1 MIAMARMMEQ
11 AEPATAQDAATR
23 LERRQRNEAVRAIIH
38 TADVTRRHFTRVFE
52 PHGLTPQQYNVLR
65 ILRGARPE
73 ALPTM
78 EIAARMMEQ
87 TPGITRLLDRLDEKG
102 LVTRER
108 CAEDRRQVLCTISPQ
123 GLDLLD
129 ELAAAVDEAD
139 DAVVARLGPAD
150 LEQLIRLLFEVKQG
164 LE

>member
-1 MIAMARMMEQ
+1 MTKKREQ
-11 AEPATAQDAATR
+11 AEPAPAQDAATR
-23 LERRQRNEAVRAIIH
+23 LERRRRNEGVLAIIR
-38 TADVTRRHFTRVFE
+38 TADVTRRHFARVFE

-78 EIAARMMEQ
+78 EIAGRMMEQ

-102 LVTRER
+102 LITRER

-129 ELAAAVDEAD
+129 ELAMGVAEAD
-139 DAVVARLGPAD
+139 DAVVARLAPAD
-150 LEQLIRLLFEVKQG
+150 LDQLIRLLHEVRRG